1 MLIQAEECA
10 QNLQIVPSEE
20 SALQVV
26 TSSVPRAL
34 CQKVMSSAAM
44 RQLTGRT
51 LRCFASLRS
60 GFAHGGS
67 SGHGLSC
74 SARRAT
80 PQTAREYRSSLVVY
94 MGRRSAKIANR
105 KVSVSSPTR

>member
-1 MLIQAEECA
+1 
-10 QNLQIVPSEE
+10 
-20 SALQVV
+20 VV
-26 TSSVPRAL
+26 TSSLPSSL

-60 GFAHGGS
+60 GFAQGGS
-67 SGHGLSC
+67 SGQVLSC

-80 PQTAREYRSSLVVY
+80 PQTAREYRPSLVVY

-105 KVSVSSPTR
+105 KVSVYDPTR